1 MKQSGKRYAKMRE
14 IRDIAI
20 RKINKINWR
29 QLRLELILDA
39 RQDST
44 CDFFRSTPQ
53 RVKFHCVQLTDAWK
67 ESRSDDFE
75 IFDKKLKLLFNFPER
90 LLIMSKILNYTGAA
104 LSKQETQCQCLME
117 TKEIRFSTD
126 CADCLRAV
134 LFLPLL
140 LPPGRRLRSLI
151 LFWQLKKLYDRIS

>member
-104 LSKQETQCQCLME
+104 LSNK
-117 TKEIRFSTD
+117 
-126 CADCLRAV
+126 
-134 LFLPLL
+134 
-140 LPPGRRLRSLI
+140 RRLEIFVGKMPFQRHKIQNFPGGAYSRTPLETCRHYLI
-151 LFWQLKKLYDRIS
+151 T